1 VLPSPPTPSSPTSGP
16 SYPSSGLPSPPLGTS
31 EQVLQTASYGVAPVI
46 GGPATSPGW
55 YPDPWQWWGYRWW
68 SGTEWSGFT
77 YEPPI
82 VEAPLPPEPI
92 PTFPVHT
99 AAVGVAI
106 LFVSLLVEKF
116 VFPAAL
122 EWLPVGFYV
131 ALGVAVVYLPVFFW
145 CIHVSRRFGSGKVLH
160 DLGLKVKGADVGW
173 GVLTWLGI
181 LMGNI
186 VLLIV
191 IKLTGIPFTS
201 NVGGGKGLAG
211 RDRSLFLMF
220 AITAVVAAPFF
231 EELLFRGLVMRALRS
246 KFPTVAAVVMQ
257 GIMFGVAHADPRFG
271 AGNLGLLMVLSWA
284 GIGLGFVAHKLRR
297 NGGSM
302 VAHAIM
308 NGIVMLTLLA
318 SGAGG

>member
-1 VLPSPPTPSSPTSGP
+1 VLPSSPPAPSSPTSQP
-16 SYPSSGLPSPPLGTS
+16 SYPSSGLPAPPSGVT
-31 EQVLQTASYGVAPVI
+31 YGAGPSVAGPVV
-46 GGPATSPGW
+46 GGPVTAPGW

-82 VEAPLPPEPI
+82 VEAPPPPEPI

-106 LFVSLLVEKF
+106 LALSLIIEKF
-116 VFPAAL
+116 VFPAIFK
-122 EWLPVGFYV
+122 WMPVGFYV

-160 DLGLKVKGADVGW
+160 DLGLHVKGADVGW
-173 GVLTWLGI
+173 GVLTWLAI
-181 LMGNI
+181 MFGNI
-186 VLLIV
+186 VLLII
-191 IKLTGIPFTS
+191 IKVTGIPFTS

-246 KFPTVAAVVMQ
+246 KFPAYASIILQ
-257 GIMFGVAHADPRFG
+257 GIGFGFAHADPRFG
-271 AGNLGLLMVLSWA
+271 AGNIGLLMVLSWA
-284 GIGLGFVAHKLRR
+284 GIAFGFVAHRARR

-302 VAHAIM
+302 IAHAIM
-308 NGIVMLTLLA
+308 NGVVMLSLLA
-318 SGAGG
+318 AGAG